1 MTRLLVNVDPVAALR
16 QTDQSN
22 QPDPVAAALQAEL
35 GGADGIAAHLRGDR
49 GHTRERDI
57 RLLRQT
63 VQTRLVLRLAPAA
76 EAIGMAMDFKPD
88 MVTLVPPDNDGHGPA
103 GGLDLMTKRIEIA
116 EMIDPLKNSGI
127 PVCLLIDPDPDQ
139 VKLAHKLDAD
149 AVEIATRAFGEAAS
163 AKIRSQILDKIT
175 DTVKLARRLRMEVHA
190 GQGLD
195 YLSVQ
200 GLAPLKE
207 IDCFCIGHSIV
218 ARAVLIGMVEAVRE
232 MRRRI
237 RESAWSK
244 FKR

>member
-16 QTDQSN
+16 QTRQST
-22 QPDPVAAALQAEL
+22 QPDPVTAALQAEL
-35 GGADGIAAHLRGDR
+35 GGADGIAVHFRGDR
-49 GHTRERDI
+49 SHTRERDV
-57 RLLRQT
+57 LLLKQT
-63 VQTRLVLRLAPAA
+63 VQTRLVLRLTPAA

-88 MVTLVPPDNDGHGPA
+88 MVTLTPPGDGGHGPS
-103 GGLDLMTKRIEIA
+103 GGLDLMTKREEIA

-149 AVEIATRAFGEAAS
+149 AVEIATQTFGETVSAA
-163 AKIRSQILDKIT
+163 IRGQVLDKIT
-175 DTVKLARRLRMEVHA
+175 DAVKLASRLRMEVHA

-200 GLAPLKE
+200 ALAGLKE
-207 IDCFCIGHSIV
+207 IDCLCMGHSIV
-218 ARAVLIGMVEAVRE
+218 ARAVMIGMAEAVRE

-237 RESAWSK
+237 RESV
-244 FKR
+244 